1 VFEMSE
7 IMEKVESEL
16 KVVKSMCETME
27 NAIKNQLGK
36 GLDKVNTHEMYEAVD
51 IYKDLSEVKK
61 NIVET
66 CYKKQIMEAMEEYGE
81 DKEEYE
87 DDYGEV
93 RFYNG
98 QPRSR
103 TSGRYM
109 RRGDGRRRRSYEEPR
124 YHMPLEVYYAYSPE
138 HLRDMDRDRNIMYY
152 PGMSDGNGMNRSM
165 ETWGDSRNYSDGYSE
180 GESNGYRRGYEEG
193 SMKSGRNAKEGRS
206 GQRRRTYMEAKETAG
221 NTPEGKQTKIRE
233 LENYMNELSTDITEM
248 LVNAS
253 DEEKATLKSRM
264 QNLMN
269 RI

>member
-1 VFEMSE
+1 MSE
-7 IMEKVESEL
+7 IMEKVEAEL
-16 KVVKSMCETME
+16 KTVKSLCETME
-27 NAIKNQLGK
+27 NAIKNQLDK

-87 DDYGEV
+87 DDYDEV

-138 HLRDMDRDRNIMYY
+138 YLRDMDRNRNIMYY
-152 PGMSDGNGMNRSM
+152 PNANNDIMRGSSAGGKM
-165 ETWGDSRNYSDGYSE
+165 NYSDSYNEGNRRGYDD
-180 GESNGYRRGYEEG
+180 GYNRGYEEG
-193 SMKSGRNAKEGRS
+193 SRTNGRRDAREGRS
-206 GQRRRTYMEAKETAG
+206 GQRRRTYMEAKETHG
-221 NTPEGKQTKIRE
+221 NTPEGKQAKMRE
-233 LENYMNELSTDITEM
+233 LENYMNELSSDITGMIAGSSE
-248 LVNAS
+248 
-253 DEEKATLKSRM
+253 EEKSMLKSKM

-269 RI
+269 KI